1 MSVFG
6 FAWVDPG
13 EDTFISG
20 THFRQDEDIFSL
32 LIQGQE
38 GSAATASVVIENP
51 RIGLL
56 NAGRKIWAWISW
68 KDDAEVI
75 HPLMFARLVG
85 IPENVFAELVTLAF
99 VSRPLDIAAQRR
111 TLAATMAVLPW
122 YDPVFINEDLR
133 LSSDGSIGDPDTVLE
148 AYSKRWCISRGEDG
162 GPLTVSASDIC
173 VGEDGTEAFTGDEVP
188 YNSLSLTISGA
199 PLNSISVKAGVSW
212 KFTGQGPTINLGS
225 WSFPTYTG
233 SSLISSWPKAGAS
246 LGGGW
251 AVAASSCVDAFRAEY
266 ANTHSTNYQWQN
278 KAKQHTEGDSMSL
291 SINRTDVLVN
301 GPYYSAKLSE
311 QGNPGVVWAP
321 GFDTPTTVWSTRTTG
336 PLDELGNPVEPDDLG
351 DVINVPAHLA
361 ATWMVVPQS
370 LINASLSITIDSSQA
385 RSEKINFTMVPDIQA
400 LLTLPGDYDTG
411 QGATPSDEEI
421 LDLSGADVSVAID
434 GVAPLPDT
442 KASTYWT
449 SERGLQSAEYTLLRA
464 RARLLAAQRV
474 VQASWTVPFAR
485 AIDLTCRKSASL
497 TDSRIPG
504 GQLSGKI
511 TAYTISATGGSRDQG
526 GQLTG
531 SVTVMCSIGRGGS
544 VDAVAGYNNDW
555 VEDDWV
561 EDDYINVGGS
571 TIVASGTTDVAYNP
585 DQLIEIPTSGLSS
598 FGLNLSAGDV
608 ILKNETHGSIQ
619 TQLGI
624 ISTFA
629 RAAFNSGKLTNEQQ
643 SAWAQACQSAMQE
656 ALKDNSV
663 WLELWLKPL
672 SETAL
677 ENGLPLDVEPLKVPQ
692 TIDLEAASSG

>member
-1 MSVFG
+1 MSDFG
-6 FAWVDPG
+6 LAWVDPG
-13 EDTFISG
+13 ETTFISG
-20 THFRQDEDIFSL
+20 THFRKDENVFSL

-38 GSAATASVVIENP
+38 GQAATASIVVRNP

-75 HPLMFARLVG
+75 HPLMFGRLVG

-99 VSRPLDIAAQRR
+99 VSRPLDIASQRR

-133 LSSDGSIGDPDTVLE
+133 LSADGSTGDVDAVLE

-173 VGEDGTEAFTGDEVP
+173 VGEDGVEAFTADEVP
-188 YNSLSLTISGA
+188 YNSLSLTIAGT
-199 PLNSISVKAGVSW
+199 PLTSLSVKAGVSW

-233 SSLISSWPKAGAS
+233 SSLISSWPKKGAS

-251 AVAASSCVDAFRAEY
+251 AVQSSSCDDAFRAEY
-266 ANTHSTNYQWQN
+266 ANTVSTNTQWHN
-278 KAKQHTEGDSMSL
+278 TAKQHTTGDSMSL
-291 SINRTDVLVN
+291 SINRTDVIVG
-301 GPYYSAKLSE
+301 GPYFSAKLTE
-311 QGNPGVVWAP
+311 QGNPGVVWSP
-321 GFDTPTTVWSTRTTG
+321 SFDTPTTTWSTITTG
-336 PLDELGNPVEPDDLG
+336 DADGNG
-351 DVINVPAHLA
+351 DVINIPAHLSS
-361 ATWMVVPQS
+361 TWMVVPQS
-370 LINASLSITIDSSQA
+370 LINASLSITIDSSQPRA
-385 RSEKINFTMVPDIQA
+385 EKINFTMVPDIQA

-411 QGATPSDEEI
+411 QGATPPDEEI

-449 SERGLQSAEYTLLRA
+449 SERGLQSVEYTLLRA

-504 GQLSGKI
+504 GQLTGKI
-511 TAYTISATGGSRDQG
+511 TAYTISATGGSRDQA
-526 GQLTG
+526 GQLIG
-531 SVTVMCSIGRGGS
+531 SVTVMCSIGHGGNVS
-544 VDAVAGYNNDW
+544 AVAGYNNDW
-555 VEDDWV
+555 VEDDYV
-561 EDDYINVGGS
+561 EDTYINLGGS

-585 DQLIEIPTSGLSS
+585 DQLVEIPTSGLSS
-598 FGLNLSAGDV
+598 FGLNLTRDDV
-608 ILKNETHGSIQ
+608 VIKDETHGSVF

-624 ISTFA
+624 IQAFGYSAFMPGNVNNEVQSQWA
-629 RAAFNSGKLTNEQQ
+629 RACEQG
-643 SAWAQACQSAMQE
+643 MQE

-692 TIDLEAASSG
+692 TIDLESASVG

>member
-32 LIQGQE
+32 AIQGQE
-38 GSAATASVVIENP
+38 GSAATASVTIRNP

-56 NAGRKIWAWISW
+56 NANRKIWAWISW

-99 VSRPLDIAAQRR
+99 VSRPLDIATQRR

-122 YDPVFINEDLR
+122 YDRVFINEDLR
-133 LSSDGSIGDPDTVLE
+133 LSADGSTGDVDAVLE
-148 AYSKRWCISRGEDG
+148 AYSKRWHISRGEDG

-173 VGEDGTEAFTGDEVP
+173 IGEDGTEAFTADEVP
-188 YNSLSLTISGA
+188 YSSLSLTITGA
-199 PLNSISVKAGVSW
+199 PLTSISVKAGVSW
-212 KFTGQGPTINLGS
+212 KFSGQGPVINLGGWGFRS
-225 WSFPTYTG
+225 YTG
-233 SSLISSWPKAGAS
+233 SNLGWPQAGSS

-251 AVAASSCVDAFRAEY
+251 SVHSSTCEDVYKADQATTY
-266 ANTHSTNYQWQN
+266 TSNYNWHNT
-278 KAKQHTEGDSMSL
+278 AKQHTTGDSMSL
-291 SINRTDVLVN
+291 TISRTDVLTK
-301 GPYYSAKLSE
+301 GPYYYAKLTE
-311 QGNPGVVWAP
+311 RGNPGVVWSP
-321 GFDTPTTVWSTRTTG
+321 SFDTVTTNWSGQTWTTDNG
-336 PLDELGNPVEPDDLG
+336 DENG
-351 DVINVPAHLA
+351 DIINIPAHLE
-361 ATWMVVPQS
+361 ATWLVIPESM
-370 LINASLSITIDSSQA
+370 INATLAITLDPNQP
-385 RSEKINFTMVPDIQA
+385 RNEKIDFTMVPDIQA

-411 QGATPSDEEI
+411 QGATPPDEEI
-421 LDLSGADVSVAID
+421 LDLSGADVGLAID
-434 GVAPLPDT
+434 GVAPLTDT
-442 KASTYWT
+442 AASSYWT
-449 SERGLQSAEYTLLRA
+449 STRGLQSLEYTQLRA

-497 TDSRIPG
+497 ADSRIPG

-531 SVTVMCSIGRGGS
+531 TVTVMCSIGRGGTHS
-544 VDAVAGYNNDW
+544 AVAGYNNDW

-561 EDDYINVGGS
+561 VDDYINTSGGLS
-571 TIVASGTTDVAYNP
+571 VASGTTDIAYSP
-585 DQLIEIPTSGLSS
+585 DSLIEGSDGLSS
-598 FGLNLSAGDV
+598 PLSLNLSRADIVVKEVMHGTVADQTSIFNAQTGDAFRSSMTTV
-608 ILKNETHGSIQ
+608 EDESKWAQSRETAIQQELKN
-619 TQLGI
+619 
-624 ISTFA
+624 
-629 RAAFNSGKLTNEQQ
+629 
-643 SAWAQACQSAMQE
+643 
-656 ALKDNSV
+656 NSV
-663 WLELWLKPL
+663 WLELWLKPV

-677 ENGLPLDVEPLKVPQ
+677 GNSLPLNVEPLKVPQ
-692 TIDLEAASSG
+692 TIDLEAASVG

>member
-1 MSVFG
+1 MSQFG
-6 FAWVDPG
+6 FSWVDPT
-13 EDTFISG
+13 ETTFISG
-20 THFRQDEDIFSL
+20 THFRQDEDVFSF

-38 GSAATASVVIENP
+38 GSAATASVTIENP

-99 VSRPLDIAAQRR
+99 VSRPLDIATQRR

-133 LSSDGSIGDPDTVLE
+133 LNADGSIGDPDTVLE

-162 GPLTVSASDIC
+162 GPLAVTASDIC
-173 VGEDGTEAFTGDEVP
+173 VGEDGTEAFTSDEVP
-188 YNSLSLTISGA
+188 YNSLSLTIAGT
-199 PLNSISVKAGVSW
+199 PLTSLSVKAGVSW
-212 KFTGQGPTINLGS
+212 KFTGQGPTIDLGS
-225 WSFPTYTG
+225 WQFPTYTG
-233 SSLISSWPKAGAS
+233 ASLMSSWPKEGAS

-251 AVAASSCVDAFRAEY
+251 AAKSSSCVDAYRAEM
-266 ANTHSTNYQWQN
+266 ASTHSTNYQWHN
-278 KAKQHTEGDSMSL
+278 IAKQHTTGDSMSL
-291 SINRTDVLVN
+291 SVNRTDVIV
-301 GPYYSAKLSE
+301 GGAYTSYKLTE
-311 QGNPGVVWAP
+311 QGNPGVVWSP
-321 GFDTPTTVWSTRTTG
+321 SFNTPTTTWSTITTG
-336 PLDELGNPVEPDDLG
+336 SGDENG
-351 DVINVPAHLA
+351 DVINIPAHLSA
-361 ATWMVVPQS
+361 SWGVVCQS

-385 RSEKINFTMVPDIQA
+385 RAEKINFTMVPDIQA

-411 QGATPSDEEI
+411 QGATPPDEEI

-449 SERGLQSAEYTLLRA
+449 SERGLQSVEYTLLRA

-474 VQASWTVPFAR
+474 IQASWTVPFAR

-504 GQLSGKI
+504 GQLTGKI
-511 TAYTISATGGSRDQG
+511 TAYTISATGGSRDQA
-526 GQLTG
+526 GQLIG
-531 SVTVMCSIGRGGS
+531 SVTVMCSIGRGGTH
-544 VDAVAGYNNDW
+544 AAIAAYNNDW
-555 VEDDWV
+555 CEDDYI
-561 EDDYINVGGS
+561 EDDYINGSGGLS
-571 TIVASGTTDVAYNP
+571 VASGTTDVAYNP
-585 DQLIEIPTSGLSS
+585 DQLIEIPTGEPT
-598 FGLNLSAGDV
+598 FGLNLTRDDV
-608 ILKNETHGSIQ
+608 VIKDETHGSIS
-619 TQLGI
+619 TQQSI
-624 ISTFA
+624 INTFA
-629 RAAFNSGKLTNEQQ
+629 SAAFMPGNVKNEVQ
-643 SAWAQACQSAMQE
+643 SQWAQACEKAMQE
-656 ALKDNSV
+656 ALKDESV

-692 TIDLEAASSG
+692 TIDLEAASVG

>member
-1 MSVFG
+1 MSDFG
-6 FAWVDPG
+6 FAWVDPT
-13 EDTFISG
+13 ETTFISG
-20 THFRQDEDIFSL
+20 THFRKDENVFSL

-38 GSAATASVVIENP
+38 GQAVTTSVTVRNP

-56 NAGRKIWAWISW
+56 NAGRKIHAWISW

-75 HPLMFARLVG
+75 HPLVLGRLVG

-99 VSRPLDIAAQRR
+99 VSRPLDIASQRR
-111 TLAATMAVLPW
+111 TLAAAMAFLPW

-133 LSSDGSIGDPDTVLE
+133 LSADGSTGDVDAVLE
-148 AYSKRWCISRGEDG
+148 AYSKRWHISRGEDG

-173 VGEDGTEAFTGDEVP
+173 VGEDGTEAFTADEVP
-188 YNSLSLTISGA
+188 YNSLSLTIAGA
-199 PLNSISVKAGVSW
+199 PLTSLSVKAGVSW

-225 WSFPTYTG
+225 WQFPTYTG
-233 SSLISSWPKAGAS
+233 SSLISSWPKPGAS

-251 AVAASSCVDAFRAEY
+251 MAKSASCDDAYRAEY
-266 ANTHSTNYQWQN
+266 ANTHSTNLQWHN
-278 KAKQHTEGDSMSL
+278 IAKQHTTGDSMSL
-291 SINRTDVLVN
+291 SVNRTDVLVN
-301 GPYYSAKLSE
+301 GPYFSAKLTE
-311 QGNPGVVWAP
+311 QGNPGVVWSP
-321 GFDTPTTVWSTRTTG
+321 SFDTPTTTWSTITTG
-336 PLDELGNPVEPDDLG
+336 SGDENG
-351 DVINVPAHLA
+351 DVINIPAHLS

-370 LINASLSITIDSSQA
+370 LINASLSITIDSSQPRA
-385 RSEKINFTMVPDIQA
+385 EKINFTMVPDIQA

-411 QGATPSDEEI
+411 QGATPLDEEI

-449 SERGLQSAEYTLLRA
+449 SERGLQSVEYTLLRA

-497 TDSRIPG
+497 IDSRIPG
-504 GQLSGKI
+504 GQLTGKI
-511 TAYTISATGGSRDQG
+511 TAYTISATGGSRDQA

-531 SVTVMCSIGRGGS
+531 SVTVMCSIGKGGTH
-544 VDAVAGYNNDW
+544 AAIAGYNNDW
-555 VEDDWV
+555 VESDYV
-561 EDDYINVGGS
+561 EDDYINVSGGLS
-571 TIVASGTTDVAYNP
+571 VISGTTDVAYNP
-585 DQLIEIPTSGLSS
+585 DQLVEIPTSGLSS
-598 FGLNLSAGDV
+598 FGLNLTAADV
-608 ILKNETHGSIQ
+608 IVKNETHGSAA

-624 ISTFA
+624 IETFGNAAFMSGNVNNEVQSQWA
-629 RAAFNSGKLTNEQQ
+629 RACEQ
-643 SAWAQACQSAMQE
+643 AMQE

-672 SETAL
+672 SETTL

-692 TIDLEAASSG
+692 TIDLESASVG